1 MHTTSHTSS
10 KPATM
15 ATTTAAAAMAAAT
28 AATAATAASERRWRQ
43 RKRRTKRTGHEATK
57 DLVVHPNFL
66 RGWIAA
72 TATAAAR
79 RRSGELNDPMLSN
92 ENGDSFWHE
101 S

>member
-15 ATTTAAAAMAAAT
+15 ATTAAMAT
-28 AATAATAASERRWRQ
+28 AATATATAASERRWRQ